1 MGVFLRVNQNNLNDS
16 GEDKRATS
24 RKLLRF
30 ITEVASSSKQLYQSP
45 SFCKGTSIKFFTL
58 AKR

>member
-16 GEDKRATS
+16 DEDKRATS

-30 ITEVASSSKQLYQSP
+30 ITEVAWSSKQLYQSP
-45 SFCKGTSIKFFTL
+45 SFCKGTSI
-58 AKR
+58 